1 LKMSEAAVK
10 LEEDAVADAAPDSVP
25 AALEADEPAVAPA
38 DPLDAALREYD
49 ASVSARPTQPPDQQP
64 PSAPVQPP
72 PSGDE
77 IDAMLA
83 ELNTASAAEQQQLEQ
98 LRSENSQ
105 LRGRIQ
111 YETDLKDFNA
121 LAGDLQGKLPDFLP
135 DDYAETHLKAA
146 AAENPTLALAFDYR
160 NVDRNAVAV
169 ELRKVEI
176 ALSQLQRDPYAD
188 PQKVAS
194 LVQYGQR
201 LTVAY
206 NSAAIL
212 RQAERAVIKRAQA
225 VRPPIDPDASAD
237 RALVAQSV
245 RSAAGKVAPDPMPNL
260 GQLTDKQFR
269 EWGRQNVGFDPV

>member
-1 LKMSEAAVK
+1 MSEAAVK

-121 LAGDLQGKLPDFLP
+121 LAGDLQAKLPDYLP
-135 DDYAETHLKAA
+135 PDYAAIHLKAA
-146 AAENPTLALAFDYR
+146 AAENSMLALAFDYR
-160 NVDRNAVAV
+160 NVDRNAVGV
-169 ELRKVEI
+169 ELRRVEI
-176 ALSQLQRDPYAD
+176 ALSQLQRDPYAN
-188 PQKVAS
+188 PQRVAS
-194 LVQYGQR
+194 LNAYGQR
-201 LTVAY
+201 LNVAY
-206 NSAAIL
+206 HSQQIL
-212 RQAERAVIKRAQA
+212 RQAEREVIRRAQA
-225 VRPPIDPDASAD
+225 VPLPIDADATADKLAVVAAIRGASA
-237 RALVAQSV
+237 
-245 RSAAGKVAPDPMPNL
+245 KVAVEPPPQL
-260 GQLTDKQFR
+260 GTMSNNELRKWTRDNF
-269 EWGRQNVGFDPV
+269 GFDPLL